1 MIRFL
6 QSNILILT
14 VIAALVGGLA
24 IQDAMARPFPAES
37 NADWR
42 EGVVILTN
50 DEVLTGEVYYHAL
63 YQLVLLRAHEGQPVT
78 TLTARQVQ
86 RFFYYDSRDNIIHR
100 FVAIEQQPQR
110 AYVVRSFYELVAEGP
125 VSYLRQPNRCAAR
138 PPHGSSPH
146 TVSFNYF
153 AYYQGKVIR
162 AHAFERELL
171 PALAQQHPRLI
182 DYLKAQ
188 QLKPYEVGDQILL
201 VKYFNQQLTQPLANL
216 GRPE

>member
-1 MIRFL
+1 MIRSL
-6 QSNILILT
+6 QSNILMLT
-14 VIAALVGGLA
+14 VIATFTGGLA
-24 IQDAMARPFPAES
+24 IHNAMARPFPAES
-37 NADWR
+37 NADWQ
-42 EGVVILTN
+42 EGVVILVN
-50 DEVLTGEVYYHAL
+50 DGVLTGEVYYNAF

-86 RFFYYDSRDNIIHR
+86 RFFYYDSRDSIVHR
-100 FVAIEQQPQR
+100 FVAIEQPQHT
-110 AYVVRSFYELVAEGP
+110 YVVRSFYELVAEGP

-138 PPHGSSPH
+138 PPQGSSPH

-216 GRPE
+216 VRPE